1 LNKTLVTGG
10 AGFLGSHLVDALLE
24 RKDDATVIDNLTSG
38 RVENLRQASSKDGF
52 KLVKM
57 DLKDSFGLAEM
68 LDGVATIFHF
78 AANPE
83 VRVGSTNPAIH
94 FQENLLATFKLL
106 EAARMNGRAKT
117 IVFASTS
124 TVYGE
129 AAQMPTREDYGPML
143 PISTYGGSKLGC
155 ESLISSYA
163 YTHGLRGLILRLG
176 NCVGERS
183 GHGVI
188 ADFIKK
194 LRADPTQLEV
204 LGDGTQTKSYIHV
217 SDFVKGAFIALEA
230 FLRSDRRVDVYNLS
244 SPDQV
249 SVKRIAQIV
258 IEESGLRNVKMKFT
272 GGVDGGRG
280 WFGDVKVM
288 HLSVEKLQNQGWQPK
303 FNSEQAIRLAA
314 KELLANIG

>member
-163 YTHGLRGLILRLG
+163 YTHGLRGVILRLG

-303 FNSEQAIRLAA
+303 FNSEQAIRLAT